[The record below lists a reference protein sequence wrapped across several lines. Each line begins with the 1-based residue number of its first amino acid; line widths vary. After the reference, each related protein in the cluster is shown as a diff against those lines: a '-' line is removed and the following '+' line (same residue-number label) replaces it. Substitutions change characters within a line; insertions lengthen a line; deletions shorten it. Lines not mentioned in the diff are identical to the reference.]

1 MDWRNFNT
9 LAHCVVNHV
18 MNLFELRGT
27 LTRTQSLLLG
37 VAGLVLFIIV
47 WWIAAETLAV
57 QRPIVDGYT
66 TRIPT
71 VMEAEELGIDRDSL
85 LRADSIR
92 FENATTFTKVY
103 PILPTPLQVV
113 QAFPELV
120 QEDNLFKNT
129 LLSIWRNL
137 QGYFWAVLISI
148 PLGFLIGLIPLF
160 RGLFGKQVD
169 ALRYLPLT
177 ALVGIFITWFGI
189 GEGMKI
195 SFLAFGIIVYL
206 LPVVIQRI
214 FEVQDVYLRTVFTLG
229 ANKWQT
235 IKSVYIPS
243 VMSKL
248 IDDIRVLTAIS
259 WTYIIIAELLNQE
272 GGVGAL
278 IYTAGRRGQIPN
290 VFAIL
295 IVIILIGFLQDRLF
309 VYLDQRLFS
318 HKYNAVRRSG
328 SLEVNYGI
336 YILLGSV
343 VLYLL
348 LHALLGSLELA
359 TGSILQ
365 YALFIIL
372 VASLVMI
379 AFGEWRVW
387 QDRKLS

>member
-1 MDWRNFNT
+1 
-9 LAHCVVNHV
+9 

-27 LTRTQSLLLG
+27 LTSTQNWLLG
-37 VAGLVLFIIV
+37 ISGLILFIIL
-47 WWIAAETLAV
+47 WWVAAELLAV
-57 QRPIVDGYT
+57 QRPTVDGYT

-71 VMEAEELGIDRDSL
+71 VTEAAEMGIDRDSL

-103 PILPTPLQVV
+103 PTLPTPLQVV
-113 QAFPELV
+113 QSFPDLV
-120 QEDNLFKNT
+120 QQNSLFKNT

-148 PLGFLIGLIPLF
+148 PLGFLVGLIPLF

-272 GGVGAL
+272 GGIGAL

-290 VFAIL
+290 VFGLL
-295 IVIILIGFLQDRLF
+295 IVIIIVGFLQDRLF
-309 VYLDQRLFS
+309 VYLDQRLFG
-318 HKYNAVRRSG
+318 HKYQSVRRAG
-328 SLEVNYGI
+328 SQEVSYGI

-343 VLYLL
+343 VVYLI
-348 LHALLGSLELA
+348 LGVILNSLA
-359 TGSILQ
+359 IYPGSILR
-365 YALFIIL
+365 YGLLIIL
-372 VASLVMI
+372 MTSIVMI
-379 AFGEWRVW
+379 TFGEWRVW
-387 QDRKLS
+387 QSRKLS